1 VPGIGPGTETAELRG
16 GVGADGCMCM
26 ITPDEFGTS
35 SAFALEST
43 KDLLFG
49 ILVKLSVIV
58 VPSLSLNPERSTPL
72 FRRGQVFTDGKSEQ
86 FYIATKS
93 KSVLDLVLMKGHGA
107 RT

>member
-1 VPGIGPGTETAELRG
+1 
-16 GVGADGCMCM
+16 MCM

-58 VPSLSLNPERSTPL
+58 VPSLSLNPERRRHYSAEVKFSRMASLSSSTLLRSPKVCL
-72 FRRGQVFTDGKSEQ
+72 IL
-86 FYIATKS
+86 Y
-93 KSVLDLVLMKGHGA
+93 L
-107 RT
+107 